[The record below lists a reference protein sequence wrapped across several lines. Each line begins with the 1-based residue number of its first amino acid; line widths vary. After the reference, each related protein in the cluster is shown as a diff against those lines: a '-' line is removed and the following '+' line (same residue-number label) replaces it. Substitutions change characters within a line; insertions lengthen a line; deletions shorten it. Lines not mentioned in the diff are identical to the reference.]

1 MLSYQYAKEPFIYY
15 DWISRDFFKYVYD
28 NSDKRYWNKPGGTGT
43 VERKYYVKDDAK
55 FAYDKACEAIEDG
68 EKGFSFCWH
77 NEWREIY
84 GSRFPNA

>member
-1 MLSYQYAKEPFIYY
+1 M
-15 DWISRDFFKYVYD
+15 
-28 NSDKRYWNKPGGTGT
+28 
-43 VERKYYVKDDAK
+43 VERKYDIKDDAK

-68 EKGFSFCWH
+68 ENGFSFCWH